1 VGKKGASPPTLA
13 WFPSVS
19 QPLISSAPDVQ
30 HGAVNGFV
38 LNVSSDVIESS
49 LSCSGTKAGV
59 MLSAVSQPGLDPS
72 GTDEPVIVVSY
83 E

>member
-1 VGKKGASPPTLA
+1 MNPSRGSSFTSAGGHGKGVGKKE
-13 WFPSVS
+13 
-19 QPLISSAPDVQ
+19 QVQ

-49 LSCSGTKAGV
+49 LYCSGTKPGV

>member
-1 VGKKGASPPTLA
+1 
-13 WFPSVS
+13 
-19 QPLISSAPDVQ
+19 
-30 HGAVNGFV
+30 
-38 LNVSSDVIESS
+38 VSSDVIESS
-49 LSCSGTKAGV
+49 LYCSGTKPGV